1 MQSNSAMVNEQY
13 SMAFTTGGIFHRES
27 VKVANLF
34 FEIKDWNSV
43 YDKALSSN
51 ILQTRTLST
60 AKRVCREV
68 VSRLRTL
75 CPQELDLLIEGNV
88 HEQGHILWVAVCR
101 RYTFIAEFAVEVLRE
116 RFVSLKGDLF
126 PAEFDSFFNRKSE
139 WHHELDRIQPT
150 TKAKLRQVL
159 FKILREADLLSL
171 QYTINPAVPSSNLL
185 QAIACGNRR
194 DVQFFPVVES
204 DIKGWV
210 Q

>member
-1 MQSNSAMVNEQY
+1 MVNEQY
-13 SMAFTTGGIFHRES
+13 SMSFTTGGIFHRES
-27 VKVANLF
+27 VKVANLYF
-34 FEIKDWNSV
+34 KIKDWNSV

-88 HEQGHILWVAVCR
+88 QEQGHILWVAVCR

-159 FKILREADLLSL
+159 FKILREADLLSS